1 MLAARA
7 PLSSLSSRSI
17 SCGATKSASLS
28 LTRWSWAIVPDRAQR
43 RAADLAHALG
53 KLVGSGENLLGLL
66 VEQQVVVAEMRSAHV
81 PMEVLRLHV
90 EREHVGQNGVDGS
103 GNGPDRLAAEVGG
116 RGERGGRRLTGFKVS
131 HARHGMPHRLLVGRA
146 RPLRPG
152 GNNGRA
158 DTLF

>member
-1 MLAARA
+1 
-7 PLSSLSSRSI
+7 
-17 SCGATKSASLS
+17 
-28 LTRWSWAIVPDRAQR
+28 QR

-103 GNGPDRLAAEVGG
+103 GNGTDRLAAEVGG
-116 RGERGGRRLTGFKVS
+116 RGERGGRRLTGVKVS
-131 HARHGMPHRLLVGRA
+131 HARHGIASSVVGWANAPAPPR
-146 RPLRPG
+146 RE
-152 GNNGRA
+152 
-158 DTLF
+158 